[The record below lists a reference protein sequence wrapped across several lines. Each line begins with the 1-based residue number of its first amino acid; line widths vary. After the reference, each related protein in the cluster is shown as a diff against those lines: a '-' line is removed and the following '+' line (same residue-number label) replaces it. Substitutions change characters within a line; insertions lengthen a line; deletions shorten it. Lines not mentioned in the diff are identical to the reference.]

1 MLLDKCRQSKL
12 DINFA
17 NVKAAVDTAGIVTIN
32 AQPNITSVGTLTA
45 LSVTGN
51 ITGNYFVGNG
61 SQLTGIVLSYG
72 NSNVA
77 TFMANFGSNTISTT
91 GNISG
96 GYFFGNGSQL
106 TGLPATYTNANVAT
120 FMANFGSNT
129 ISTTGNISGG
139 YFFGNGSQLT
149 GLPATYT
156 NANVATFMANFGS
169 NTISTTGNISGARL
183 YAVDGVVF
191 NSKTITAGFTLDGFN
206 AESVGPID
214 LASGVEIDIIDGD
227 WLIS

>member
-1 MLLDKCRQSKL
+1 MSAVPYTFANASGRVPASELDV
-12 DINFA
+12 NFA
-17 NVKAAVDTAGIVTIN
+17 NVKAAVDTAGIVTTN
-32 AQPNITSVGTLTA
+32 AQPYITSVGTLTS

-61 SQLTGIVLSYG
+61 SQLTGIGSPYA

-96 GYFFGNGSQL
+96 GQ
-106 TGLPATYTNANVAT
+106 
-120 FMANFGSNT
+120 
-129 ISTTGNISGG
+129 
-139 YFFGNGSQLT
+139 
-149 GLPATYT
+149 
-156 NANVATFMANFGS
+156 
-169 NTISTTGNISGARL
+169 L
-183 YAVDGVVF
+183 YAVAGVVF
-191 NSKTITAGFTLDGFN
+191 NSKTITAGFTLNGFN

>member
-1 MLLDKCRQSKL
+1 LSAVPYTFANAAGQVPAIQL

-129 ISTTGNISGG
+129 ISTTGNISG
-139 YFFGNGSQLT
+139 
-149 GLPATYT
+149 
-156 NANVATFMANFGS
+156 
-169 NTISTTGNISGARL
+169 ARL